1 MAHPDTLGFL
11 RRVLHMGSYQ
21 QSFHLWNKFH
31 LLVFFVTL
39 CSIQALILM
48 AQCLS
53 LSHTPSV
60 LPIGDNMT

>member
-1 MAHPDTLGFL
+1 
-11 RRVLHMGSYQ
+11 MGSYQ

-48 AQCLS
+48 AQCLI
-53 LSHTPSV
+53 LSHTPSE
-60 LPIGDNMT
+60 LPIGDNTT

>member
-1 MAHPDTLGFL
+1 
-11 RRVLHMGSYQ
+11 MGSYQ
-21 QSFHLWNKFH
+21 QSFHLWNTFH

-39 CSIQALILM
+39 CLIQALILM

-53 LSHTPSV
+53 LSHMPSV